1 MIIEFTL
8 YGTPITK
15 KNSQQI
21 LTNRAT
27 GKPFITQSNQYKQ
40 YEQDC
45 VLQIPRQAKQ
55 KIDQPCKVTTIFYM
69 PDKRRVDV
77 SNLVSAAHDILVAGN
92 VLKDDS
98 SAIVKIIVAWA
109 TVDKENPRTEILIE
123 TTEWEE
129 RDMKQFTITEI
140 ANKLI
145 GCIDACGESNHDEA
159 SLKNLDDV
167 DYLLYYYVSKLL
179 ENAIR
184 ENDHQ
189 GTVHL
194 IAEKS
199 RKIIDELKELLQE
212 EW

>member
-15 KNSQQI
+15 KNHQQI
-21 LTNRAT
+21 FTNKAT
-27 GKPFITQSNQYKQ
+27 GKPFITQSSKYKQ

-45 VLQIPRQAKQ
+45 ILQIPRQAKQ

-77 SNLVSAAHDILVAGN
+77 SNLVSAAHDILVAGD

-123 TTEWEE
+123 TTARQGLDTATGKDTTAPNWYLRKSQDALLKHMDMKIAK
-129 RDMKQFTITEI
+129 RDME
-140 ANKLI
+140 
-145 GCIDACGESNHDEA
+145 
-159 SLKNLDDV
+159 
-167 DYLLYYYVSKLL
+167 
-179 ENAIR
+179 
-184 ENDHQ
+184 
-189 GTVHL
+189 
-194 IAEKS
+194 
-199 RKIIDELKELLQE
+199 
-212 EW
+212 